1 MLKKQNTFQLE
12 SLKIILLLKIEMD
25 ISINS
30 IILKSKL
37 VVKIINNRKNKKH
50 MKLLRYLIT
59 LAHTLLTASAHS
71 FNHIM
76 HILELH

>member
-1 MLKKQNTFQLE
+1 MSKKQNIFQLE
-12 SLKIILLLKIEMD
+12 YLKIISLLGTEIN

-50 MKLLRYLIT
+50 VKLVRYLIT
-59 LAHTLLTASAHS
+59 LAYTLLTASAYS
-71 FNHIM
+71 FNYIAY
-76 HILELH
+76 ILALH